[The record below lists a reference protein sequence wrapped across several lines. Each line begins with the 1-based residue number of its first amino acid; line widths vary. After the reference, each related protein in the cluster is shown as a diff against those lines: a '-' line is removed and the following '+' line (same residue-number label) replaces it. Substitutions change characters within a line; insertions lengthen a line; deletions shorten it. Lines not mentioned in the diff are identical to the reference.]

1 MPRSWS
7 PCGQQPEREAG
18 AALSGEHGQR
28 FPGFSR
34 EWAAAREGQG
44 EGEPAG
50 VSCPGPL
57 LPHATGDCSDPGA
70 VVGEGQ
76 GTGLGDEGSDL
87 PAHPSPVQGA
97 REGLAPLLAQ
107 CPGEAQR
114 GASGRRVGQPR
125 AAQGCW
131 GQRLAPGGRAWRGAS
146 TGHRGPQGWPRAGGM
161 ARAESGSG
169 HAGHWGQLKVFVTV
183 VRARGSFWGV
193 GAG

>member
-70 VVGEGQ
+70 GDGAWRRGVRPARPPLPRAGRQ
-76 GTGLGDEGSDL
+76 G
-87 PAHPSPVQGA
+87 GA
-97 REGLAPLLAQ
+97 RASPRWALGRSPARCLEDAVSVSPGPHRAARGSGWHQ
-107 CPGEAQR
+107 AGEPGEVPALDT
-114 GASGRRVGQPR
+114 A
-125 AAQGCW
+125 
-131 GQRLAPGGRAWRGAS
+131 
-146 TGHRGPQGWPRAGGM
+146 GHRGGP
-161 ARAESGSG
+161 
-169 HAGHWGQLKVFVTV
+169 GQEEWQELS
-183 VRARGSFWGV
+183 RGLATRDT
-193 GAG
+193 GAS